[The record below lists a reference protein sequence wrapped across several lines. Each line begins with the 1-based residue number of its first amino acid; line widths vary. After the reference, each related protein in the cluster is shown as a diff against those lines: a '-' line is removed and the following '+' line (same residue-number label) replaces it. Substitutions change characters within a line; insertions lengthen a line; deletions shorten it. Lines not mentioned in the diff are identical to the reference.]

1 MSANER
7 RSVEPT
13 DRKTRIASRVSELI
27 ENDPE
32 YIDGDKAIVTV
43 LDSEGGGIGLFGYEN
58 DVDAMVDLFVMLRAI
73 ARANGRDL
81 EYVGIP
87 DSPEA
92 LDDQRQ

>member
-1 MSANER
+1 MSTNER

-43 LDSEGGGIGLFGYEN
+43 LDNEGGGIGLFGYEN
-58 DVDAMVDLFVMLRAI
+58 DTDAMVDLFVMLRAI

-87 DSPEA
+87 DSPEG
-92 LDDQRQ
+92 LT